1 VLGLGFLSLQRR
13 VLGFRAQNVSG
24 PRVLVLAK
32 KGFTVLG
39 SKCILGFRVLVLA
52 KKGFT
57 VLGSK
62 CLRV

>member
-1 VLGLGFLSLQRR
+1 MLGLGFLSLQRR

-39 SKCILGFRVLVLA
+39 SKCILGFRVCPC
-52 KKGFT
+52 KEGFY
-57 VLGSK
+57 VLGLKMS
-62 CLRV
+62 